1 MTNIVIE
8 RDNLTE
14 IMQEWLTAQGV
25 QSGEKLEIVFLE
37 GEAIVRPQSTR
48 HADLEKWL
56 DEVTRK
62 YDNVL
67 RRLADS

>member
-1 MTNIVIE
+1 MANIVVE
-8 RDNLTE
+8 RDNLAK

-37 GEAIVRPQSTR
+37 GEAIVRPQSVR
-48 HADLEKWL
+48 HAELDKWL
-56 DEVTRK
+56 DEATRK